1 MEAHIRRKKIIRLG
15 SGFGES
21 IAANRN
27 AYFSKPSADTPR
39 TSYGWFISLAACCCF
54 FVLLMGRLFYLTIVN
69 GAYYRDLGE
78 NNRIHEE
85 RIAPIRGVIYSRDGE
100 VLASNRPVSK
110 RCMSTDE
117 CRLISHEEALEYEAR
132 GEKVTVQLGRTYP
145 KKESVAHAVGYV
157 GEITEEQL
165 PVKNEEIRSDYHLPS
180 EEFCQF
186 CYEMGDYTGISG
198 VEETFES
205 ILRGTPGKRLV
216 EVDSFGKEL
225 QELAKVDA
233 IPGKNVYVS
242 IHAQLQE
249 QATLVLERVRHS
261 PGYNGLGA
269 AVIATDPKS
278 GEVLLLYSS
287 PSYDSNLFVNE
298 ELDSSLLTSLLTD
311 PQQPLFNRAISGLY
325 PPGSTFKIVPAVA
338 ALEEGNVQA
347 DTIIEDTGIISIGS
361 FSFSNWYYTQYGRTE
376 GAVDIVKAISRS
388 NDIFF
393 YKLGEWTGV
402 TKIEEWAKKFGLTEP
417 IDIGISGSVP
427 GSVRRKRDWYLGD
440 TYHLAIGQGDLLATP
455 LHVNTWTQIIAD
467 DGMYCQPTIL
477 KRDPPSQGDSYL
489 PATFSSCKPIGLKPE
504 TLHLVQ
510 EGMRQSCSS
519 GGTAWP
525 LFDFGIPVATDSAD
539 RVAYPVDGKNYIQE
553 PGKIRIP
560 VACKTG
566 TAEFGSPEEKRTHA
580 WLTAFAPIDDPEI
593 VVTVLIEGG
602 GEGSSVAGP
611 VVKEI
616 LEEWFGKGRE

>member
-489 PATFSSCKPIGLKPE
+489 PATFSSCKPIGLKEE

-510 EGMRQSCSS
+510 EGMRQACAS